1 MSSYNKI
8 VIVLLLLLSCSTANV
23 NDKKLFAEED
33 LYIVYAIEYE
43 RLGQIGNAREVYLRL
58 YDKTKKSEYLV
69 KYLKISL
76 TIKKFED
83 VKKIASKHLGTNSK
97 DDEIIRRIYCVALI
111 NLQEYKQALE
121 VGKKLVEK
129 YDTAINYDVVGNVYF
144 AMQKYK
150 EAKEYFE
157 SAYILSKNSTS
168 LFNLV
173 NIQYAYLNKKEE
185 ATAYLETHVRLYG
198 CDYLV
203 CTKLISF
210 YQEQNDI
217 DGAISILKRAYKEF
231 KEKEQYSLTE
241 KIYKLLIAYL
251 EKRDIN
257 EAIEFL
263 ESNKIDDLKLLS
275 LYRRTNQNEKSL
287 TLVRKLYKQD
297 GNIELLAQIAI
308 LEFELADDKHKVLP
322 SVIKKFEDVLV
333 VLDNHVYQNYL
344 GYILIDYDLDIKRG
358 ISLVNQALEKAPNN
372 AAYIDSLA
380 WGQYKL
386 NDCKNAYKN
395 MKKVVN
401 EVGLVDAEIKSHW
414 NKIKECRK

>member
-1 MSSYNKI
+1 MSSYYKI
-8 VIVLLLLLSCSTANV
+8 ITIFFLFLSCLNAANI
-23 NDKKLFAEED
+23 DKKSFPEED
-33 LYIVYAIEYE
+33 LYIVYALEYE
-43 RLGQIGNAREVYLRL
+43 RAGQVNNARDIYLRL
-58 YDKTKKSEYLV
+58 FDKTYKSEYLI

-76 TIKKFED
+76 STKNFAD
-83 VKKIASKHLGTNSK
+83 VKKVASKNLNESL
-97 DDEIIRRIYCVALI
+97 ENYEVILRIYAVALI
-111 NLQEYKQALE
+111 NLREYDKALE
-121 VGKKLVEK
+121 VSKSLVKKF
-129 YDTAINYDVVGNVYF
+129 DTAINYDVVGNIYF
-144 AMQKYK
+144 IMKEYQK
-150 EAKEYFE
+150 AKDYFE
-157 SAYILSKNSTS
+157 SAYVLSKNSTS

-185 ATAYLETHVRLYG
+185 AVAYLETHVRLYG

-231 KEKEQYSLTE
+231 KQKEQYSFME

-251 EKRDIN
+251 EKRDVY
-257 EAIEFL
+257 EAIAFL
-263 ESNKIDDLKLLS
+263 EKNKADDLKLLS
-275 LYRRTNQNEKSL
+275 LYRATNQNDKSL
-287 TLVRKLYKQD
+287 KLVRKLYKQD

-308 LEFELADDKHKVLP
+308 LEFEQAKDKKEVLP
-322 SVIKKFEDVLV
+322 SVIKKFEDVLM

-344 GYILIDYDLDIKRG
+344 GYILIDFDLDIKRG
-358 ISLVNQALEKAPNN
+358 IGLVNQALEKAPNN

-395 MKKVVN
+395 MKKVID
-401 EVGLVDAEIKSHW
+401 EVGLVDDEIKSHW
-414 NKIKECRK
+414 KKIKECK